1 MEGGSISV
9 TGDDDMSLKAHS
21 QNVCRISTELGKVMG
36 LSKGKLNELHIAALL
51 HDIGKIKIPNE
62 VLNKKGHLTNE
73 EMDVMKKHVVYGAE
87 IVQNIGYDVD
97 IINAVLSH
105 HERPDGKGY
114 PEGLRSEEIPLF
126 SKIIAVADSYD
137 AMTSRRIYREG
148 TLGKEE
154 ALQELKD
161 NSGKQ
166 FDPEIVGM
174 FLKSVI

>member
-9 TGDDDMSLKAHS
+9 TGDADMSLKAHS
-21 QNVCRISTELGKVMG
+21 QNVCKISTELGKIMG
-36 LSKGKLNELHIAALL
+36 LSEGQLNELRIAALL

-73 EMDVMKKHVVYGAE
+73 EMDIMKKHVIYGAE
-87 IVQNIGYDVD
+87 MVQNIGYDGY

-114 PEGLRSEEIPLF
+114 PEGLCSEDIPLL

-137 AMTSRRIYREG
+137 AMTSRRIYRENV
-148 TLGKEE
+148 LSKEE

-166 FDPEIVGM
+166 FDPE
-174 FLKSVI
+174 VIRIFIENVI